1 MSSNSHAALELL
13 LHIKNKWWL
22 RSSSDCEICFRIFSE
37 SKLKLILKSFRS
49 EPSIVEEVG
58 GFLFAWNKTAWY
70 NNIRRLSP
78 LSVKHCVNQNIFYRK
93 EAARPWAAFFCL
105 HEKFSCDIITAWTMD
120 LRCSHVFL
128 IQNPAACR
136 FDSGMSLCYSTS
148 HNNCVFQSKLLWNA
162 GINLCR
168 KWFRAEAVHWK
179 NAPFL
184 FARLNPV
191 CYNIQVLRTFYT
203 H

>member
-1 MSSNSHAALELL
+1 MIAKFVFVL
-13 LHIKNKWWL
+13 
-22 RSSSDCEICFRIFSE
+22 SE
-37 SKLKLILKSFRS
+37 SKLKLILKSFRR
-49 EPSIVEEVG
+49 EPSIVAEVG
-58 GFLFAWNKTAWY
+58 GFLFAWNRAAWY
-70 NNIRRLSP
+70 NNIRRLFHP
-78 LSVKHCVNQNIFYRK
+78 LALHCMYQNIFYRK
-93 EAARPWAAFFCL
+93 KVVRPRAAFFCL

-120 LRCSHVFL
+120 LRCSTFSFF
-128 IQNPAACR
+128 NSKPAACR
-136 FDSGMSLCYSTS
+136 FDSGMSLYYSTS

-191 CYNIQVLRTFYT
+191 CYNIQVLRTFNT
-203 H
+203 HKEKNFLSWTRSGLIYG